1 LLRSEFDFGTDETRG
16 ALENH
21 INFTGGYFY
30 EVSFDL
36 KVQLS
41 TAVRSD
47 LNKTQVDLAGI
58 AYIKDTMWG
67 GLAFR
72 QSEAASLL
80 LGYSLL
86 KDKSLK
92 VGSAIDFIIKDRAA
106 KENFSLEFML
116 SYDLPVN
123 PGSGKKVVRT
133 PRYRH

>member
-1 LLRSEFDFGTDETRG
+1 
-16 ALENH
+16 
-21 INFTGGYFY
+21 
-30 EVSFDL
+30 
-36 KVQLS
+36 
-41 TAVRSD
+41 
-47 LNKTQVDLAGI
+47 
-58 AYIKDTMWG
+58 MWG

-92 VGSAIDFIIKDRAA
+92 LGTAVDFIVKDQAA
-106 KENFSLEFML
+106 KENFSLEVML